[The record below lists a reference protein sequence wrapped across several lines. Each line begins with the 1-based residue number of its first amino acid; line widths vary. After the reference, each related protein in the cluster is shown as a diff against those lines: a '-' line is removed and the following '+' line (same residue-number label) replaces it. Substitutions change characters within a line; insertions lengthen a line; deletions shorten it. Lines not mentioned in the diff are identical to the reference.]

1 MILSL
6 RKTVKDDTAGWETNL
21 AGDGCD
27 DIDECSSS
35 VKPHNCHADA
45 FCTNNDGSFICTCN
59 PTYIGEFI
67 IFILQSNIII
77 IL

>member
-1 MILSL
+1 M
-6 RKTVKDDTAGWETNL
+6 RTTVLKGATAAWQINL

-27 DIDECSSS
+27 DVNECTST
-35 VKPHNCHADA
+35 VTPHNCHADA

-67 IFILQSNIII
+67 VFGKSF
-77 IL
+77 